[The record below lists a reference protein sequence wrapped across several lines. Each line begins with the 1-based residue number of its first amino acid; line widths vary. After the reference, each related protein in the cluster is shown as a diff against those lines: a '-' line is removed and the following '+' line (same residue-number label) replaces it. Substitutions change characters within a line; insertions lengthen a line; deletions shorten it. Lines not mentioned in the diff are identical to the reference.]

1 MNEILKVILEKVG
14 LEMFFINFVVTLGIV
29 LIYMRVFKN
38 FKQAKKQKD
47 LKAKEVKSIVET
59 TSMTRLFYSML
70 YCYNNRCWENLF
82 EQYLYK
88 CNCYNYIYCWSSI

>member
-1 MNEILKVILEKVG
+1 MNEILNEILEKVG
-14 LEMFFINFVVTLGIV
+14 LEMFFINFIVTLGIV

-59 TSMTRLFYSML
+59 GSMTRLFYHML
-70 YCYNNRCWENLF
+70 YCCNNRYWKIF
-82 EQYLYK
+82 F
-88 CNCYNYIYCWSSI
+88 